1 MTKLEAEK
9 TGEKAVEL
17 ELAKELDGL
26 LARRAS
32 LTEASTEF
40 KNLIAKGDMASR
52 LRLREEI
59 RRRIARIDVFPH
71 GADAKHLKD
80 EPVSAPEM
88 PAFKITF
95 ANGAIRWVFCNSR
108 KPEGDAAAILDS
120 GVPPAD
126 MELEL
131 RERPEVDYG
140 AAEKDAPRRKVS
152 VPVFVPKKPKRT
164 ERQLTRPGKPAG
176 AKSKRVA
183 NLKK

>member
-1 MTKLEAEK
+1 MVWAH
-9 TGEKAVEL
+9 
-17 ELAKELDGL
+17 
-26 LARRAS
+26 
-32 LTEASTEF
+32 
-40 KNLIAKGDMASR
+40 
-52 LRLREEI
+52 RLREEI

-140 AAEKDAPRRKVS
+140 TAEKDARRRKVS
-152 VPVFVPKKPKRT
+152 VPVFVPKNSKHTALSRQNQTKAMKRKN
-164 ERQLTRPGKPAG
+164 R
-176 AKSKRVA
+176 
-183 NLKK
+183 